1 MLGGGGGELEEHGG
15 ELGEEGRPAV
25 AEVKKRYVEA
35 DHVVPSGANDALIEE
50 LGLVDY
56 LAGRFAIAGTAAQC
70 RQQLQELADLGVDC
84 VFLNGA
90 MRNEERMIV
99 SMAEKVGVSVE
110 ASA

>member
-1 MLGGGGGELEEHGG
+1 MAL
-15 ELGEEGRPAV
+15 
-25 AEVKKRYVEA
+25 VEIQVGSHRVTA
-35 DHVVPSGANDALIEE
+35 AITRDSVEE

-70 RQQLQELADLGVDC
+70 RHQLQELADAGVDC

-99 SMAEKVGVSVE
+99 SMAEKVGVSFHPGHRPRAAVPQ
-110 ASA
+110 ADG